1 MRIRSKIF
9 ILFCCLCFSSKSHAA
24 FLLSP
29 RPRILHSCVELIGK
43 MGQSHYAVAAELRGK
58 RLVANLASS
67 RRRWMISRELNQL
80 VAEVGNE
87 LVIELELTR
96 TFPQADPSRRENDLS
111 KSLDQ
116 MGNQNGERSKR
127 QVQVLTIGPA
137 RVHLLN
143 TMEGDNGSRY
153 LNLALTPRGN
163 ETTYFILNQSEWGR
177 IIRRRVPLFLSYEFL
192 PRENG
197 IPMQV
202 VGGDVLGDFV
212 NGWSALR
219 RNVLRDQ
226 ITFRIRLDGEG
237 LSEFDGYQL
246 RIRAWRRREGPGPI

>member
-1 MRIRSKIF
+1 MRFGSKIF
-9 ILFCCLCFSSKSHAA
+9 VLCCLCFSSKSHAV

-29 RPRILHSCVELIGK
+29 RPRILRSCVELIGK
-43 MGQSHYAVAAELRGK
+43 MGQSHYGSEAELGGK

-67 RRRWMISRELNQL
+67 RRRGMISRELNQL

-197 IPMQV
+197 FSTQV
-202 VGGDVLGDFV
+202 VEGDVLGAFV
-212 NGWSALR
+212 DGWSAHPR
-219 RNVLRDQ
+219 RVMNDQ
-226 ITFRIRLDGEG
+226 ITVRIRLDGAW
-237 LSEFDGYQL
+237 LSKFYGYQL
-246 RIRAWRRREGPGPI
+246 RIRAWRRKTTPGPI